1 MDNKEVKETSWQNE
15 TCDRRFYK
23 TIVAFLSNLLIIV
36 ERVYRYICIYIWTL
50 IIFRKWKKRIFTKSF
65 ESLSFV
71 LGDTSTY
78 AHLTGCFYIQCD
90 SDVDKEI
97 FFFFISCDNWKRY
110 QNRRRKKKWKM
121 RIRNYKS
128 KEKYVQSVTI
138 ILYIKRNLISI
149 KI

>member
-65 ESLSFV
+65 ENLSFV

-97 FFFFISCDNWKRY
+97 FFFLY
-110 QNRRRKKKWKM
+110 L
-121 RIRNYKS
+121 
-128 KEKYVQSVTI
+128 VTI
-138 ILYIKRNLISI
+138 GNDI
-149 KI
+149 KIEEERKSEKWELVIIKVKKNMYSQWLLYYILKEI